1 MNLKGFLFFGL
12 LLTAVACGTD
22 NKEAKPAAPVEVQVG
37 KPVGGSQSAIVLSGN
52 VEASQTAMI
61 ATRIM
66 GMITQIDVKIGDRV
80 RKGQVLFTVNSDD
93 LRAKRSQT
101 EAVINQA
108 EAQLRNTR
116 KDYDR
121 FTALYKQQSATA
133 KELENV
139 QLQFEAAKANLEA
152 AIQMRNEVD
161 ASMGYARVRAP
172 FDGIITA
179 KNAEAGSI
187 ANPGIPVLTLE
198 NAAGF
203 RVAANVPETEVSN
216 IRVGDSVSV
225 LLNSINR
232 SFPGVIGEIN
242 PSSRFNGGQYAIRIN
257 IPHNQY
263 GGLYAGLYAR
273 VSVVSK
279 TGTSP
284 ESRKLL
290 IPVSALVQ
298 KDQLTGIY
306 TPGQSH
312 TAVLRWIR
320 IGKKYGE
327 EVEVLSGLDKEET
340 FIVKANGRLYN
351 GAAIEIKN

>member
-1 MNLKGFLFFGL
+1 MNLKGFLFFSL
-12 LLTAVACGTD
+12 LLTAVACSTD
-22 NKEAKPAAPVEVQVG
+22 NHETKPTVPVEVQVG
-37 KPVGGSQSAIVLSGN
+37 KPAGSSQSVIVLSGS

-66 GMITQIDVKIGDRV
+66 GTITQMDVKIGDRV

-93 LRAKRSQT
+93 IRAKRSQT
-101 EAVINQA
+101 EAAISQA
-108 EAQLRNTR
+108 EAQLRNAR

-121 FTALYKQQSATA
+121 FTALYQQQSATA

-152 AIQMRNEVD
+152 ATQMRNEVD
-161 ASMGYARVRAP
+161 ASLGYARVRAP

-179 KNAEAGSI
+179 KNAEAGGI

-198 NAAGF
+198 NAGGF

-216 IRVGDSVSV
+216 IRLGDSVTV
-225 LLNSINR
+225 VLNSINR
-232 SFPGVIGEIN
+232 SFPGTIGEIN

-257 IPHNQY
+257 IPHNQF

-273 VSVVSK
+273 VTVVAKS
-279 TGTSP
+279 GTSA
-284 ESRKLL
+284 ERGKLL

-306 TPGQSH
+306 TPGQSG

-320 IGKKYGE
+320 IGKKYGQ
-327 EVEVLSGLDKEET
+327 EVEVLSGLDKDET
-340 FIVKANGRLYN
+340 FIVKAEGRLYN
-351 GAAIEIKN
+351 GAAIVIKN